1 MNRFLSCVLLS
12 AVLLLAGCGGDD
24 GPATPAGQP
33 TPNLLFTAV
42 KQSVPAFEPSTAA
55 AKAMLPDQALR
66 VAYQLLRDYTYPDD
80 EGVVDMSNLY
90 KVLWEASMRLD
101 EAPAHCAAV
110 TPAADTDLTPFAF
123 DDLLGHT
130 YALGLSEEEG
140 GYGSSIA
147 YAQTGNERRMLSSY
161 KWAPDAAQQVA
172 IGVIQAA
179 HDTISGD
186 VSIRFAQAVRYPPG
200 STMGGAEGSG
210 FAIRARID
218 GNSTTHAFEL
228 KMAVNGTSLVGKG
241 VSQGAG
247 NWFLFRH
254 GDAYY
259 CIPADA
265 DEYELMT
272 TVATD
277 LASVPIGGAA
287 YKDAV
292 SAMQAYDLDTD
303 LPAIDLSDF
312 GGGVAGTPVAY
323 LMF

>member
-1 MNRFLSCVLLS
+1 MKRLIPCVLLS
-12 AVLLLAGCGGDD
+12 AIMLLAGCGGDD

-42 KQSVPAFEPSTAA
+42 KQSVPAFEPSTTT
-55 AKAMLPDQALR
+55 AKAMLPDQALQ
-66 VAYQLLRDYTYPDD
+66 VAYRLLRDYTYPDD

-90 KVLWEASMRLD
+90 KVLWEASSRLD
-101 EAPAHCAAV
+101 EAPERCVAV
-110 TPAADTDLTPFAF
+110 TPAADGDLSPFAF

-130 YALGLSEEEG
+130 YALGMSEEDG
-140 GYGSSIA
+140 GYGASIA
-147 YAQTGNERRMLSSY
+147 YAQMGNERRMLTSY

-179 HDTISGD
+179 HDTVSGD

-200 STMGGAEGSG
+200 STMGGSEGSG
-210 FAIRARID
+210 FSIRARID

-228 KMAVNGTSLVGKG
+228 KMAINGTSLVGKG
-241 VSQGAG
+241 VAHGAG

-254 GDAYY
+254 GDTYY

-277 LASVPIGGAA
+277 LANVPAAGAA

-292 SAMQAYDLDTD
+292 SALEPYDVATD
-303 LPAIDLSDF
+303 LPGIDLGDF
-312 GGGVAGTPVAY
+312 DGGVAGTPVAY